1 MSTCNAGDVLIRK
14 APVRKPDSVSIT
26 DALNSITEKAIAR
39 AIEAYDSCDN
49 SIKISPTTIR
59 LPNNVSEFYSA
70 LADELG
76 ISFQSA
82 MVVSLTGLIES
93 NRSKQKPADCF
104 NQESE
109 K

>member
-1 MSTCNAGDVLIRK
+1 MNPSNVGDVLIRK
-14 APVRKPDSVSIT
+14 APVRKPKSISIT
-26 DALNSITEKAIAR
+26 DALTSITDKAISR

-49 SIKISPTTIR
+49 SIKLSPTTIR
-59 LPNNVSEFYSA
+59 LPNNVSEFYSV

-93 NRSKQKPADCF
+93 SRPIHNPGETLTQDI
-104 NQESE
+104 E
-109 K
+109 

>member
-1 MSTCNAGDVLIRK
+1 MNPSNVGDVLIRK
-14 APVRKPDSVSIT
+14 APVRKPDSISIT
-26 DALNSITEKAIAR
+26 DAMNSITEKAITR
-39 AIEAYDSCDN
+39 AIEAYDSCDK
-49 SIKISPTTIR
+49 SIKLSPTTIR

-82 MVVSLTGLIES
+82 MVISLTGPIES

-104 NQESE
+104 NQEGE